1 MFCNHRLAVEEPPR
15 GASSQTSDKI
25 YASLVFGSDCT
36 DQTIQSYSLFVM
48 SNGNRQSKL
57 LGTTG
62 RDEKIAV
69 E

>member
-1 MFCNHRLAVEEPPR
+1 MFYSHRLAVEEHPR

-25 YASLVFGSDCT
+25 YAFLVFGSDCT
-36 DQTIQSYSLFVM
+36 DQTTQSYSLFVM
-48 SNGNRQSKL
+48 SNGIRQSKL

-62 RDEKIAV
+62 RDEKNAV